1 MKYFTNPVGEFLIK
15 IPIEWQYYNVAAGYT
30 EESPYSFVPYE
41 NPEGAGAFQI
51 SCYPANERTPKEN
64 VQPADKDKLEFIEKR
79 MDDAEMNMHLWFCTV
94 QDHVLMAKY
103 IYSKALSNT
112 PRIKEELEKVK
123 TALSKAAYISKCNR
137 PRVLALDRYYKFQ
150 AALAASFDLKESALE
165 SRSLIEFILI
175 VASQIDSYLRLCIV
189 MKKQLNDR
197 TEEFEE
203 KYFYQGEKCK
213 PITERAIYKEA
224 KSLGVLSDENY
235 DCLSS
240 LYDLRNKI
248 VHRFVISDIRTR
260 DLLDIA
266 LDYDAAS
273 EEIRLSMRELEG
285 LQRDSKIGIYKD
297 SAAPDD
303 EIDKEELKFLFANVN
318 DKHLLKKYR
327 RGLDA

>member
-1 MKYFTNPVGEFLIK
+1 MKYFTNPIGQFVIK
-15 IPIEWQYYNVAAGYT
+15 IPIEWQYYNVAAGYK

-41 NPEGAGAFQI
+41 EPSGAGAFQI
-51 SCYPANERTPKEN
+51 SCYPASERTPKDN
-64 VQPADKDKLEFIEKR
+64 LQPADKDNLEFIEKR

-103 IYSKALSNT
+103 IYPKALSSS
-112 PRIKEELEKVK
+112 PRIKEELKKVK
-123 TALSKAAYISKCNR
+123 TALSKAAYISENNR
-137 PRVLALDRYYKFQ
+137 PRVLALDRYYKFH

-165 SRSLIEFILI
+165 SRALIEFILI

-197 TEEFEE
+197 TDEFEE

-224 KSLGVLSDENY
+224 KDLGVLSNENY
-235 DCLSS
+235 ESLSA

-248 VHRFVISDIRTR
+248 VHRFIISEIKTR
-260 DLLDIA
+260 DLVDIA

-273 EEIRLSMRELEG
+273 EEIRLSMKKLED
-285 LQRDSKIGIYKD
+285 LQRHSKVGIYKD
-297 SAAPDD
+297 SAAADD
-303 EIDKEELKFLFANVN
+303 EIDRDEVKFLFANVN
-318 DKHLLKKYR
+318 DKHLLKKYKR
-327 RGLDA
+327 SLDG

>member
-1 MKYFTNPVGEFLIK
+1 MKYFTNPIGQFVIK
-15 IPIEWQYYNVAAGYT
+15 IPIEWQYYNVAAGYK

-41 NPEGAGAFQI
+41 DPEVTGAFQI

-64 VQPADKDKLEFIEKR
+64 VQPADKDKLKFIEKR

-123 TALSKAAYISKCNR
+123 TALSKAAYISESNR

-197 TEEFEE
+197 ADEFEE
-203 KYFYQGEKCK
+203 KYFYQGEKCR

-224 KSLGVLSDENY
+224 KNLGVLSDENY
-235 DCLSS
+235 DCLSA

-248 VHRFVISDIRTR
+248 VHRFIISDIRTR
-260 DLLDIA
+260 DLVDIA

-285 LQRDSKIGIYKD
+285 LQRDSKVGIYKD

-303 EIDKEELKFLFANVN
+303 EIDKDELKFLFANVN
-318 DKHLLKKYR
+318 DKHLLKKYKR
-327 RGLDA
+327 SLDA

>member
-1 MKYFTNPVGEFLIK
+1 MLRQGIRKNRH
-15 IPIEWQYYNVAAGYT
+15 
-30 EESPYSFVPYE
+30 YSFVPYE

-64 VQPADKDKLEFIEKR
+64 VQPTDTDKLEFIEKR

-112 PRIKEELEKVK
+112 PRIKEELEEVK
-123 TALSKAAYISKCNR
+123 TALSKAAYISEGNR
-137 PRVLALDRYYKFQ
+137 PRVLALDRYHKFQ

-165 SRSLIEFILI
+165 SGSLIEFILI

-189 MKKQLNDR
+189 MRKQLNDR
-197 TEEFEE
+197 TDEFEE

-224 KSLGVLSDENY
+224 KSLGVLSDKNY
-235 DCLSS
+235 DCLSL

-260 DLLDIA
+260 DPVDIA

-297 SAAPDD
+297 SAASDD
-303 EIDKEELKFLFANVN
+303 EVDQDELKFLFANVN
-318 DKHLLKKYR
+318 DKHLLNKYK